1 MFVIVPPPSLS
12 LSLSLLSSLSSSSLH
27 FKSSSE
33 CQRPCGSALAAAFL
47 CLSLSHSSCS
57 HCLPASA
64 ALTLHRLLSLSL
76 SLFPSPPRCPSL
88 PRFLVFHSTADLGE
102 IIVGEHR
109 RCHMSRT
116 QGIAGVCQTPARS
129 SNIIASG
136 LNGILLREREQQRET
151 GCFEAA
157 AAAAAGRQS
166 VLSAQRVAYSM
177 GCGY

>member
-1 MFVIVPPPSLS
+1 
-12 LSLSLLSSLSSSSLH
+12 
-27 FKSSSE
+27 
-33 CQRPCGSALAAAFL
+33 
-47 CLSLSHSSCS
+47 
-57 HCLPASA
+57 
-64 ALTLHRLLSLSL
+64 
-76 SLFPSPPRCPSL
+76 
-88 PRFLVFHSTADLGE
+88 
-102 IIVGEHR
+102 
-109 RCHMSRT
+109 MSRT

-157 AAAAAGRQS
+157 AAAGRQS